1 MGWRGR
7 LVGWVFLL
15 FRDPAALT
23 RCCLSPQRLCVQLAC
38 AAPLPTD
45 THCRVRP
52 DDPGSLAASGAEVR
66 GRDRIAPSSSSG
78 RTRQWLSLRCSL
90 CVFLPSCL
98 SVCLLSW
105 THLRYALL
113 QTHLRH
119 PGPKCDTLKAHLRH
133 SAPTWVASGTRASL
147 QTLLRYPDRGTPPAS
162 LKTLK
167 AHLSYPG
174 PNPIHPHPDAPRRVT
189 SL

>member
-1 MGWRGR
+1 MGRWGRLGR

-38 AAPLPTD
+38 VAPLPTD

-98 SVCLLSW
+98 SVCCLGRTCATRYSRPTYGILDPNATLSRP
-105 THLRYALL
+105 TCVTPRP
-113 QTHLRH
+113 
-119 PGPKCDTLKAHLRH
+119 PGSHREPARH
-133 SAPTWVASGTRASL
+133 SRRSCGIRNAE
-147 QTLLRYPDRGTPPAS
+147 
-162 LKTLK
+162 
-167 AHLSYPG
+167 
-174 PNPIHPHPDAPRRVT
+174 PHPRHSRH
-189 SL
+189 